1 METRVAAATPRR
13 SATAM
18 RGLRQMR
25 KRAGLTQEQLA
36 ADLGVTRQT
45 VISWEAGAAIPAG
58 VNLLE
63 AMCARFGC
71 TVGALFD
78 GEEAKTDDGSADQG

>member
-1 METRVAAATPRR
+1 METRETAPRR

-36 ADLGVTRQT
+36 TALGVTRQT
-45 VISWEAGAAIPAG
+45 VISWEAGAAVPAG

-71 TVGALFD
+71 TAGVLFD
-78 GEEAKTDDGSADQG
+78 GEEEKTDDRPADEG